1 MRRLVIIIV
10 VLVLVGVGVCVGGSL
25 LAPKLINNNKS
36 SATPSTVETPA
47 VTGASVIRARGKLVP
62 VHIETLSFTTSGT
75 VGQLTVEVGDE
86 VSAGQVVARLDTTDL
101 EWAVRQAED
110 GLVAA
115 RLTYSQTVKLAS
127 PEDIASTEATLTSA
141 RATLASALL

>member
-1 MRRLVIIIV
+1 M
-10 VLVLVGVGVCVGGSL
+10 
-25 LAPKLINNNKS
+25 
-36 SATPSTVETPA
+36 
-47 VTGASVIRARGKLVP
+47 TGASVIRARGKPVP
-62 VHIETLSFTTSGT
+62 VRIETLSFTTSGT

-115 RLTYSQTVKLAS
+115 RLTCSQTVKLDS